1 MRNSEPGAL
10 RFVLVASAIL
20 LGGLAVYFIRDG
32 NFKWAAAPLM
42 VGVSAMILSV
52 SRRPLSALGQPETK
66 ATFPHNQPEQL
77 TLSLPQANDRPRFS
91 WRWAR
96 RWVNEANLGT
106 ATILLS
112 AVLLWVSLR
121 QFGLEKVE
129 SRTLAWYAYGG
140 SIIALMAALPTIEGR
155 WTALWRN
162 LRSQGFHVSLD
173 AATPWFVLAAIMI
186 IGAGLRLYNL
196 DDLPAGLWFDEADN
210 LFQAREIVRD
220 PGNMK
225 VYVPSTNLPSMFLMP
240 IAVVVKLA
248 GVAITTG
255 RLVSVAF
262 GLLGVAAIFL
272 FVRFILGTWTG
283 LTAAFLVTVMR
294 WDINWSRIGMH
305 GITAPLFAAL
315 TAYLTLRALKY
326 GRVSD
331 YGFAGA
337 SLGLSMWFYTSLRMF
352 PLVIGFLLLHHLIFQ
367 RPARRAY
374 VGRVAVMVLVS
385 LVVAAPIIQVAIDD
399 SELFF
404 ARTDTTSVFSIVPR
418 DQIAD
423 RIKDSLIQHALM
435 FHEKGDPNPR
445 HNLPGAP
452 MLDYLT
458 GILML
463 LGMGIALW
471 RWRDIALI
479 SLPFWVFFM
488 VLPGVLTIPWEAP
501 QSLRAIAVIPAV
513 AAMSALVISVMWK
526 AGQGAPWAIVRRG
539 TTPFVLAFLGII
551 AYINV
556 DTYFGEQ
563 AENPEVFASFSTDET
578 LMSRH
583 MIQQQRRGYSLWV
596 SRQFLFGLTSTLL
609 ANQPRFEI
617 IKAPETIPLDSS
629 LVWRGASIY
638 LEPRETGF
646 YQTLKAYY
654 PDGQFT
660 EIRAP
665 GGGEPMYY
673 SAVISAEQL
682 AARQGL
688 EATYSLVDGPI
699 DGSANDQTT
708 ITPQA
713 VWHADLGP
721 TQFPYELAW
730 EGSLHIVHPG
740 EYTLKLDG
748 DVDVTVELDGFR
760 ILDQEKREVTLV
772 PAVGLHSISIRGTI
786 DDSNRF
792 IRLLWQAP
800 NGELEPVPV
809 NNLFHGS
816 VRPIGLTG
824 SLFKGRDEKD
834 VPDAVHITPATDNF
848 YYAPILEEPYI
859 GIWEGTL
866 NVEQAGVIQFRVEGV
881 GTVKLYID
889 GKLVASK
896 PPSDGAENRGE
907 IGLQAGDVPI
917 RITYLSAS
925 PPSQFKVLWAPLGR
939 PFEPIPQELLTP
951 APLPMFR
958 ILE

>member
-1 MRNSEPGAL
+1 MKNSAPGAL
-10 RFVLVASAIL
+10 RFVLVASGVL
-20 LGGLAVYFIRDG
+20 LGGLAVYFVRDG
-32 NFKWAAAPLM
+32 NLQWAVAPLM
-42 VGVSAMILSV
+42 VGVSTMILSV
-52 SRRPLSALGQPETK
+52 SRRPLSTFGQPETETAIPPK
-66 ATFPHNQPEQL
+66 QPEQL
-77 TLSLPQANDRPRFS
+77 ALSLPQANESPRNS
-91 WRWAR
+91 RWRTRNWA
-96 RWVNEANLGT
+96 NEANLG
-106 ATILLS
+106 AASILLS

-121 QFGLEKVE
+121 QFGLEQVE

-140 SIIALMAALPTIEGR
+140 SIIALLAALPTIEGR
-155 WTALWRN
+155 WAVLGSN
-162 LRSQGFHVSLD
+162 LRRQNGVHVSLGVI
-173 AATPWFVLAAIMI
+173 APWLVLAGILVL
-186 IGAGLRLYNL
+186 GAGLRLYNL

-262 GLLGVAAIFL
+262 GLLGIVAVFL
-272 FVRFILGTWTG
+272 FVRFILGSWTG

-315 TAYLTLRALKY
+315 TAYLTLRALRN

-352 PLVIGFLLLHHLIFQ
+352 PLVVGFLLLHHLIFQ
-367 RPARRAY
+367 RPALRGY
-374 VGRVAVMVLVS
+374 VGRVAIMALVS

-404 ARTDTTSVFSIVPR
+404 ARTSTTSVFSIVPR
-418 DQIAD
+418 DQVAD
-423 RIKDSLIQHALM
+423 RIKDSLVQHALM

-488 VLPGVLTIPWEAP
+488 VLPGVLTVPWEAP
-501 QSLRAIAVIPAV
+501 QSLRAISVIPAV

-526 AGQGAPWAIVRRG
+526 AGRDAPWATVRRG
-539 TTPFVLAFLGII
+539 TTPFLLAFLGII
-551 AYINV
+551 AYVNV

-563 AENPEVFASFSTDET
+563 ADNPEVFASFSTDET
-578 LMSRH
+578 LMARH
-583 MIQQQRRGYSLWV
+583 INEQQRRGYSIWV

-617 IKAPETIPLDSS
+617 IRSPETIPLDSS

-638 LEPRETGF
+638 LEPREPGYF
-646 YQTLKAYY
+646 QTLKAYY

-665 GGGEPMYY
+665 GGGDPLYY

-688 EATYSLVDGPI
+688 EATYSPI
-699 DGSANDQTT
+699 DGPAIDQTT

-721 TQFPYELAW
+721 TQFPYELVW

-740 EYTLKLDG
+740 EYTLALDG
-748 DVDVTVELDGFR
+748 DVDATVELDGIR
-760 ILDQEKREVTLV
+760 ILDQENREVTLV
-772 PAVGLHSISIRGTI
+772 PAIGLHSISIRGAI
-786 DDSNRF
+786 DDSKKF
-792 IRLLWQAP
+792 IRLLWQVP
-800 NGELEPVPV
+800 DLHFGPVPA
-809 NNLFHGS
+809 NNLFHCFSCGEKGN
-816 VRPIGLTG
+816 VYQLVQKMEGLT
-824 SLFKGRDEKD
+824 FPEAFEK
-834 VPDAVHITPATDNF
+834 VAGAQFPKQ
-848 YYAPILEEPYI
+848 APIKKAN
-859 GIWEGTL
+859 GHS
-866 NVEQAGVIQFRVEGV
+866 IQPV
-881 GTVKLYID
+881 
-889 GKLVASK
+889 
-896 PPSDGAENRGE
+896 
-907 IGLQAGDVPI
+907 
-917 RITYLSAS
+917 TYTE
-925 PPSQFKVLWAPLGR
+925 SQLK
-939 PFEPIPQELLTP
+939 
-951 APLPMFR
+951 
-958 ILE
+958 

>member
-1 MRNSEPGAL
+1 MKNSAPGAL
-10 RFVLVASAIL
+10 RFVLVASGVL
-20 LGGLAVYFIRDG
+20 LGGLAVYFVRDG
-32 NFKWAAAPLM
+32 NLQWAIAPLM
-42 VGVSAMILSV
+42 VGVSTMILSV
-52 SRRPLSALGQPETK
+52 SRRPLSTFGQSETETAIPPK
-66 ATFPHNQPEQL
+66 PPEQL
-77 TLSLPQANDRPRFS
+77 ALSLPQANESSRNSR
-91 WRWAR
+91 WRTRNWA
-96 RWVNEANLGT
+96 NEANLG
-106 ATILLS
+106 AASILLS

-121 QFGLEKVE
+121 QFGMEQVE

-140 SIIALMAALPTIEGR
+140 SIIALLAALPTIEGR
-155 WTALWRN
+155 WAVLGSK
-162 LRSQGFHVSLD
+162 LRRQNGVHVSLGVI
-173 AATPWFVLAAIMI
+173 APWLVLAGILVLA
-186 IGAGLRLYNL
+186 AGLRLYNL

-262 GLLGVAAIFL
+262 GLLGIVAVFL
-272 FVRFILGTWTG
+272 FVRFILGSWTG

-315 TAYLTLRALKY
+315 TAYLTLRALRN

-352 PLVIGFLLLHHLIFQ
+352 PLVVGFLLLHHLIFQ
-367 RPARRAY
+367 RPALRGY
-374 VGRVAVMVLVS
+374 VGRVAIMALVS

-404 ARTDTTSVFSIVPR
+404 ARTSTTSVFSIVPR
-418 DQIAD
+418 DQVAD
-423 RIKDSLIQHALM
+423 RIKDSLVQHALM

-488 VLPGVLTIPWEAP
+488 VLPGVLTVPWEAP
-501 QSLRAIAVIPAV
+501 QSLRAISVIPAV

-526 AGQGAPWAIVRRG
+526 AGRDAPWATVRRG
-539 TTPFVLAFLGII
+539 TTPFLLAFLGII
-551 AYINV
+551 AYVNV

-563 AENPEVFASFSTDET
+563 ADNPEVFASFSTDET
-578 LMSRH
+578 LMARH
-583 MIQQQRRGYSLWV
+583 INEQQRRGYSIWV

-617 IKAPETIPLDSS
+617 IRSPETIPLDSS

-638 LEPRETGF
+638 LEPREPGYF
-646 YQTLKAYY
+646 QTLKAYY

-665 GGGEPMYY
+665 GGGDPLYY

-688 EATYSLVDGPI
+688 EATYSLIDGPAI
-699 DGSANDQTT
+699 DQTT

-721 TQFPYELAW
+721 TQFPYELVW

-740 EYTLKLDG
+740 EYTLALDG
-748 DVDVTVELDGFR
+748 DVDATVELDGIR
-760 ILDQEKREVTLV
+760 ILDQENREVTLV
-772 PAVGLHSISIRGTI
+772 PAIGLHSISIRGAI
-786 DDSNRF
+786 DDSKKF
-792 IRLLWQAP
+792 IRLLWQP
-800 NGELEPVPV
+800 PDGELEPVPV

-824 SLFKGRDEKD
+824 QFFDGREKKD
-834 VPDAVHITPATDNF
+834 IPDAAHVTPSTDNF
-848 YYAPILEEPYI
+848 YYTPVLEEPYF
-859 GIWEGTL
+859 GVWEGTL
-866 NVEQAGVIQFRVEGV
+866 NVETSGVIQFRVEGA

-889 GKLVASK
+889 GKLVSSRPASG
-896 PPSDGAENRGE
+896 DAQDAGE

-917 RITYLSAS
+917 RITYLSPS

-939 PFEPIPQELLTP
+939 TFEPIPQELLTP
-951 APLPMFR
+951 APQHMFR